1 MKDKFEKIADRSA
14 KNEEQ
19 SLKLLEKLADVAS
32 AEAVFSSPIEVGET
46 RVVTAS
52 EVQVGMG
59 FGFGLGSGPEV
70 TSTTQE
76 KGSTA
81 EKQEETGMGGGGG
94 GGGGASGRPIAVV
107 TIREDGVV
115 VEPILDTTKIALAF
129 LTTIG
134 SMIFMLSKM
143 KK

>member
-1 MKDKFEKIADRSA
+1 
-14 KNEEQ
+14 
-19 SLKLLEKLADVAS
+19 
-32 AEAVFSSPIEVGET
+32 
-46 RVVTAS
+46 
-52 EVQVGMG
+52 
-59 FGFGLGSGPEV
+59 V
-70 TSTTQE
+70 TSTAQE
-76 KGSTA
+76 KGLTS